1 MSRRARRLALAAAAA
16 AVATGLLPAGAS
28 TALVSASA
36 LIDECAEPAVAGG
49 VEFRVK
55 KGGKTP
61 EPPILADKLDLLA
74 DAGSVRR
81 SAPGSITVP
90 TYVHVIQPSAAIGAV
105 SDKRIDAQI
114 DVLNAAF
121 SGAQGAGAADT
132 PFRFELEGISRTVKP
147 EWYAFS
153 YGTKAT
159 RDAKAALRRGGKET
173 LNLYVSGIGGDLL
186 GYAEFPSNGAG
197 KDTLDGVVL
206 LNESLPGGAIAK
218 YNLGDTAVH
227 EVGHWLGLQHTFAN
241 GCSTTGDRVS
251 DTATEALPAFD
262 CPVGRD
268 SCGKDPGIDPVEN
281 FMDYTTDECM
291 YAFTPGQSL
300 RMDAVWQRYRS

>member
-1 MSRRARRLALAAAAA
+1 M
-16 AVATGLLPAGAS
+16 
-28 TALVSASA
+28 
-36 LIDECAEPAVAGG
+36 
-49 VEFRVK
+49 
-55 KGGKTP
+55 
-61 EPPILADKLDLLA
+61 ADKVDLLA
-74 DAGSVRR
+74 DAGSFRP

-90 TYVHVIQPSAAIGAV
+90 TYVHVIQASEAIGAV
-105 SDKRIDAQI
+105 SDDRIKDQVA
-114 DVLNAAF
+114 VLDAAF

-132 PFRFELEGISRTVKP
+132 PFRFEREEITRTVKP

-153 YGTKAT
+153 YGSKLT
-159 RDAKAALRRGGKET
+159 RTAKAALHRGGKET

-206 LNESLPGGAIAK
+206 LNESLPGGTIAK

-251 DTATEALPAFD
+251 DTPAEALPAFD
-262 CPVGRD
+262 CPTGRD
-268 SCGKDPGIDPVEN
+268 SCGKDAGIDPVEN

-291 YAFTPGQSL
+291 YAFTPGQAL
-300 RMDAVWQRYRS
+300 RMDAVWQRYRG